1 MQMSKA
7 DKINEERIRETL
19 RLERQLWRAEHP
31 GRKFPGYTKEVIAW
45 RIKRSVA
52 PYDRRDKKMRKRGWP
67 NIPAIRCP
75 SRVRAWASLPWA
87 KNAGARKH
95 DVGSMPTRRRQDMS
109 RSVTR
114 SNLFAVLKTTM
125 GFVLL
130 II

>member
-19 RLERQLWRAEHP
+19 RLERQVWRAEHP

-52 PYDRRDKKMRKRGWP
+52 AYDRRDKKMRKRGWP

-75 SRVRAWASLPWA
+75 SICASLGVPSLGKKRWCA
-87 KNAGARKH
+87 KARRWLDAYTKK
-95 DVGSMPTRRRQDMS
+95 TRH
-109 RSVTR
+109 VT
-114 SNLFAVLKTTM
+114 
-125 GFVLL
+125 
-130 II
+130 